1 MQQMTKLI
9 QKNLVYS
16 ESIWF
21 QLRLTSRYISLMG
34 NQAFEKL
41 KFDISFEDYIL
52 LDLIAN
58 NEDICPRDLARML
71 LRDRSNVGKIVSGL
85 EQKKLIKVKADI
97 RNNRSIKKLC
107 ITEKG
112 IKLCNEMYL
121 KIQPYIDLM
130 NKSISEKDKK
140 HISFILE
147 KCRKTLDEIVETQI

>member
-1 MQQMTKLI
+1 MAKLL
-9 QKNLVYS
+9 QKDLVYA

-21 QLRLTSRYISLMG
+21 QIRLTSRYLNLMG

-41 KFDISFEDYIL
+41 NFSISFDDYIL
-52 LDLIAN
+52 LDIIAN

-85 EQKKLIKVKADI
+85 EDKKLIKVKADI
-97 RNNRSIKKLC
+97 RNNRSVKKLR
-107 ITEKG
+107 ITDKG

-121 KIQPYIDLM
+121 KIQPYIDVM
-130 NKSISEKDKK
+130 NKVISEKDQKK
-140 HISFILE
+140 MASLLE